1 MTLPSLVAYTRG
13 MMVNINSKELGAFVT
28 ATGAAVAAGFVA
40 FGHSSLADPAQAAFV
55 AVAGLVVAVI
65 HNGLLKNSA
74 ASKAPAA

>member
-1 MTLPSLVAYTRG
+1 MN
-13 MMVNINSKELGAFVT
+13 VNINSKELCAFVT